1 MKSNEKKKG
10 AALLAAAAV
19 FVTSTPA
26 QGSVGFE
33 DALPPYDQAIHHLVE
48 RGVAKG
54 IQEGTFGTSLAI
66 KRVDA
71 AILLARALQ
80 LPEVSQQST
89 LFTDVPAR
97 ATSAIGALEERGIV
111 VGKTA
116 GRFDSET
123 TITRGEVALL
133 LSRAFD
139 LTEGEAHSFAD
150 VSPRYDEAVRSLVHH
165 GITKG
170 VTPERFETERPVTRG
185 EYALFL
191 YRALHLDSPLYKRQ
205 VKERLE
211 EGRSLDE
218 SMYTTDSWKQFL
230 QVLDQLERESE
241 LRDVWTAADATDVL
255 AQIDAA
261 HDQLERRSTGG
272 GGGGGGGSTTTV
284 RTPILEQPLQP
295 LQLKGPARLGDQP
308 LEGVWIDPRTSRVVK
323 GTFRWVQPDEQ
334 VKTSGAYEWIFEP
347 NEKRYR
353 VVKGQ
358 LTIVVTSE
366 VDPEPTPSVDRTV
379 LEQLIQ
385 HVDSLE
391 VSRYTVASYR
401 SLEER
406 VNGSRSLV
414 NDHTAT
420 QSMIDSEVQRLQR
433 AIEELV
439 PYTVDLR
446 PLDRLVKEAMA
457 LRFDD
462 YTPVT
467 ARALE
472 RAMTEAKETLGTID
486 VDQQR
491 VDASYA
497 ALTHALGQLIFSNE
511 PLLHAMIATATTTLS
526 TVNDETKRDAL
537 QRAIDEGTFTLQDA
551 SRTKAL
557 IEERIRALEHALKET
572 EAPEALQWTG
582 LIEQMERA
590 AAYEGNVY
598 PESLDVPFRQAILQA
613 KRALQASEQSVID
626 EAERALREA
635 TDALE
640 RHMKEK
646 EDDEKREQQIR
657 DVERALERLHSFE
670 TDERPTEEVVRDYAI
685 LATSDLGVDI
695 SVQSNEYPTF
705 TIVVT
710 KGEARGEKTITVRQ
724 RATEQPSKDELRDV
738 IRQLDRAR
746 GKAPLSSWA
755 EAIQHTLD
763 AAHAVNENDE
773 ATESSIRE
781 AMDQMNDWL
790 RLQEEAVSVGN
801 VLVEMDDAWSGA
813 KEEWEALVE
822 RVNTWPESAHK
833 RQTLDRLHALEP
845 KVEPSDEERVDHSL
859 SLIES
864 VYWLDERVTQEA
876 VTKRIQDDLG
886 EAVTVVVEGETSP
899 FTVLVSSGNVTKSK
913 EGVEAYERASAEMRE
928 RLRRAIDAID
938 AHEKKE
944 QWQDET
950 YDAGNA
956 LLAKEWAKA
965 DDVARVLNVLE
976 RRLQE
981 AEDESSIAKQL
992 DDWLQALD
1000 STYVEGKEPD
1010 EHDALAYV
1018 RTVIPEPVDVVV
1030 TKRKDAFLVQVNVEG
1045 QTGEKMIRIERRAT
1059 TEEIETLKT
1068 YMERGE
1074 RDDETLQRAKQLGRA
1089 ALAPDVPLY
1098 EPVREATEALKRA
1111 WETIEERE
1119 LLQRAKRAVEQAE
1132 QTRTQASVDEAR
1144 LIVQQLSDERDR
1156 TPLLDRLHTI
1166 EQELLSQEEAMH
1178 LLEEAATRIE
1188 SVYWLDEAPTADA
1201 LRRVLLQDDVLQKV
1215 DVRVEA
1221 AGDTYVVTVQN
1232 GSGVRQM
1239 TDVHAYERASDEDYG
1254 ALQRALDAIASRN
1267 ESSLLQDDRF
1277 VKGRTLASTNPEK
1290 KATIRQATTDLVD
1303 WLRALDEKDQQETS
1317 AYLETLVERLQPYTT
1332 TDGPTDETVQTE
1344 VERLLEPFEGT
1355 VDVRWKKTA
1364 NDTYSYD
1371 VTLHLK
1377 NVEQTKSLDVTHVA
1391 SEAFQQT
1398 IRSFGERLQPNLSK
1412 VTGDLR
1418 LDYNELLLQTTDLIG
1433 KDFSAERR
1441 VLYSDAQTLH
1451 DQWASFERRINEQL
1465 ALGEEALRQAQKAVD
1480 RAQTERTF
1488 EAKEEAIRLVGQLP
1502 EGTGRDLLEKALDAL
1517 VLKQRLAREVER
1529 ANEETDAVK
1538 GALGT
1543 TYTDA
1548 VRLLADVGAIQEEV
1562 DRATEALR
1570 QALDALLPMTDEQ
1583 RDELQRLIERA
1594 EMLAAHE
1601 TDQRLTDA
1609 LSTGK
1614 SLMQADHRPKLL
1626 DAAQAISTLED
1637 TLQRVEERRIDEWL
1651 KTVQPF
1657 DATRPL
1663 TEADV
1668 RKQLPDVPPHMTVTI
1683 VLEDEPSLLVAVGET
1698 ERTHRLT
1705 VTYLATAEQKQ
1716 QLKECVDRLANWS
1729 DETASKWVEDGQLL
1743 LNDAR
1748 ATEEAVIDATNNMTE
1763 WLTTLQ
1769 RNELQKAIDRAN
1781 SIDRQD
1787 VTDETAR
1794 QLTEAVRAGNEA
1806 IETNASYEQV
1816 IDRTEAIQRSID
1828 RALDEQKQAQDDREQ
1843 RAKDQET
1850 LTTWLDQVVSYE
1862 TTTLPTVESVH
1873 DRWKTSAEEAGV
1885 VFQVTAQKG
1894 DTFLIKGT
1902 KGQVMDSKEMTVRH
1916 VATEK
1921 KLQELA
1927 QALERVQHAK
1937 PSTTE
1942 TTEQLTEAVSR
1953 GKHAATDRGH
1963 QLVEEAIVALNDV
1976 WKMIETER
1984 ADEEAVKRAIEEV
1997 HDLMI
2002 DAPVTDEAV
2011 QTYWQQRL
2019 QEVDVRVNKGEDASY
2034 EVTVSKGSATA
2045 TRSIVVTERA
2055 TRAQKEALQQQVTR
2069 WPSLKERATEE
2080 ENDRV
2085 TLLLTEADT
2094 LQRETDVASADVQRT
2109 TTELRQVLDEVERAI
2124 EKREQET
2131 READQRAVDEAFAS
2145 VASFDTSEQPTEKL
2159 VLEKVSEPSSP
2170 ITWHVQPETQNGDVT
2185 TWTVKLQ
2192 KGEATATKSITVRR
2206 VATKEMKA
2214 TLQQS
2219 IDRARPFAPFLN
2231 MEKEVQMLEETQRKA
2246 LEQALYTEVENA
2258 NVRVTETIKTFIDR
2272 ARLKKKQL
2280 IETIESIQQTNN
2292 YVTKYTE
2299 DSRNRLKQALD
2310 TLKGISLEGEVTAP
2324 IVSQLIG
2331 SYETSEHAKEQL
2343 ELTPPLQAKDA
2354 TKETELNLAVTSQK
2368 GELPPKQTSGGVLS
2382 ISLGALELGLLSSS
2396 QLESIKKS
2404 GRSHE
2409 LTIAPNTIA
2418 DVKGHITPVG
2428 LLGLRGFKAHIFKK
2442 EGDDYRWVRD
2452 QSAFGMSLLLIPIPA
2467 RFHFGTFEEGEYLI
2481 AYEDA
2486 LGLSLASA
2494 DVFAID
2500 SIETYDYSTIA
2511 DHATVRGD
2519 LMHELIDSTEPSE
2532 EIVIETIN
2540 GQPFREAIAGTYGTL
2555 RVQEDGTYTYAPEAI
2570 RQNIGGVET
2579 FDIEFVDRRNDTKAA
2594 ATLTIRL
2601 TSDTIEWNEDGTPR
2615 ILSIQSR
2622 TNSMGRP
2629 ALRDH
2634 VSYENMK
2641 LYYENKGL
2649 APDRDMKITVREG
2662 EVVTFQVTP
2671 EGNAK
2676 NLRLQLKNQWT
2687 HEVVQEWTYD
2697 DWKTGTKKQ
2706 LTTGPLVE
2714 GTYVL
2719 EGDVDSLKGGL
2730 LGLSRTYIQLS
2741 ELSASQTKPQTVLN
2755 RGPIHGELIG
2765 AGDFLGKPVK
2775 GVRSTQLFVEG
2786 YAPFLND
2793 KGKVRKYAHD
2803 ANGFVMFNEKGL
2815 PLETSKESG
2824 SAEDYYFIPGAK
2836 SYHQVLEGET
2846 VIGGEYGALVVNK
2859 MNDGTYTYTYE
2870 LYKRW
2875 DPKKSLPAVETF
2887 TYRAVHPSGHTKEET
2902 LTITIGGTGADAAAG
2917 PLHVS
2922 FENDPDPSIVTFSQ
2936 STGESYRIHSRVAPR
2951 QAASTIPLKS

>member
-19 FVTSTPA
+19 LVTSTPA
-26 QGSVGFE
+26 QGSVVFE

-54 IQEGTFGTSLAI
+54 IQEGTFGTPLAI

-80 LPEVSQQST
+80 LPEASQQST

-97 ATSAIGALEERGIV
+97 AIEAIGALEERGIV

-139 LTEGEAHSFAD
+139 LTEGEAHSFTD

-191 YRALHLDSPLYKRQ
+191 YRALHLDSPLYKQR
-205 VKERLE
+205 VNDRLKEERA
-211 EGRSLDE
+211 LDE
-218 SMYTTDSWKQFL
+218 AAYTTDSWKQFL
-230 QVLDQLERESE
+230 RVLDQLERESAM
-241 LRDVWTAADATDVL
+241 RDVWTAADATDVL

-334 VKTSGAYEWIFEP
+334 VKTSGTYEWIFEP

-391 VSRYTVASYR
+391 ASRYTVASYR

-420 QSMIDSEVQRLQR
+420 QSMIDNEVQRLQR

-526 TVNDETKRDAL
+526 TVNDETKRDML
-537 QRAIDEGTFTLQDA
+537 QRAIDEGAFTLQDA

-598 PESLDVPFRQAILQA
+598 PESFDVPFRQAILQA

-763 AAHAVNENDE
+763 TAHAVNENDE

-781 AMDQMNDWL
+781 AIAQMNDWL

-801 VLVEMDDAWSGA
+801 VLIEMDDAWSGA

-822 RVNTWPESAHK
+822 RVNTWPKSAHK

-886 EAVTVVVEGETSP
+886 EEVTVVVEGETSP

-965 DDVARVLNVLE
+965 DDVARVLDVLE

-992 DDWLQALD
+992 GDWLQALD
-1000 STYVEGKEPD
+1000 STSVEGKEPD

-1030 TKRKDAFLVQVNVEG
+1030 TKRKDAFLVQVTVEG
-1045 QTGEKMIRIERRAT
+1045 RTGEKMIRIERQAT

-1089 ALAPDVPLY
+1089 ALAPDVPFY
-1098 EPVREATEALKRA
+1098 EPVREATEALKQA

-1156 TPLLDRLHTI
+1156 TPLLERLHTI
-1166 EQELLSQEEAMH
+1166 EQELLSQEGAAH

-1215 DVRVEA
+1215 DVGVEA

-1277 VKGRTLASTNPEK
+1277 VKGRTLASANPEK

-1303 WLRALDEKDQQETS
+1303 WLRALDEQDQQETS
-1317 AYLETLVERLQPYTT
+1317 AYLESLVERLQPYTT
-1332 TDGPTDETVQTE
+1332 TDEPTDETVQTE

-1418 LDYNELLLQTTDLIG
+1418 VDYNELLVQTTDLIG

-1441 VLYSDAQTLH
+1441 VLYSEAQTLH
-1451 DQWASFERRINEQL
+1451 DRWASFERRINEQL
-1465 ALGEEALRQAQKAVD
+1465 AIGEEALRQAQKAVE

-1502 EGTGRDLLEKALDAL
+1502 EGTERDLLEKALDAL
-1517 VLKQRLAREVER
+1517 VLKQRLEREVER
-1529 ANEETDAVK
+1529 ANVETEAVK

-1548 VRLLADVGAIQEEV
+1548 VRLLADVDATQEGV

-1583 RDELQRLIERA
+1583 RDELQRLIKRA
-1594 EMLAAHE
+1594 ETLAAHE

-1614 SLMQADHRPKLL
+1614 SLMQADRPKLL
-1626 DAAQAISTLED
+1626 DAAQAISTLKE

-1663 TEADV
+1663 IEADV

-1705 VTYLATAEQKQ
+1705 VTYLATEEQKQ
-1716 QLKECVDRLANWS
+1716 QLKECMDRLARWS

-1763 WLTTLQ
+1763 WLKTLQ

-1781 SIDRQD
+1781 GVDRQD
-1787 VTDETAR
+1787 VTDETAH

-1806 IETNASYEQV
+1806 IETNASYEQL
-1816 IDRTEAIQRSID
+1816 IDRAEAIQQSID
-1828 RALDEQKQAQDDREQ
+1828 RALDEKKQAQDDREQ

-1916 VATEK
+1916 VATEEK
-1921 KLQELA
+1921 RQELA
-1927 QALERVQHAK
+1927 QALERVRHAK

-1942 TTEQLTEAVSR
+1942 TTERLTAAVSR

-1963 QLVEEAIVALNDV
+1963 QLVEEAIAALNDV

-2002 DAPVTDEAV
+2002 DAPATDEAV

-2019 QEVDVRVNKGEDASY
+2019 QEVDVRVNKGEDGSY

-2069 WPSLKERATEE
+2069 WPSLKERATKE

-2085 TLLLTEADT
+2085 TPLLAKADA

-2124 EKREQET
+2124 EKREQAT

-2192 KGEATATKSITVRR
+2192 KGEATAAKSITVRR
-2206 VATKEMKA
+2206 VATEEMKA

-2219 IDRARPFAPFLN
+2219 IDRAHLFTPFLN
-2231 MEKEVQMLEETQRKA
+2231 MEKEVQMLEEAQRKA
-2246 LEQALYTEVENA
+2246 LEHALYTEVENA

-2299 DSRNRLKQALD
+2299 ASRIRLKQALD

-2324 IVSQLIG
+2324 IVSQLIA

-2409 LTIAPNTIA
+2409 LTVAPNTIA

-2442 EGDDYRWVRD
+2442 EGDDYRWIRD

-2467 RFHFGTFEEGEYLI
+2467 KFHFGTFEEGEYLI

-2511 DHATVRGD
+2511 DDATVRGN
-2519 LMHELIDSTEPSE
+2519 LMEELIDSTEPSE
-2532 EIVIETIN
+2532 EIVIKTIN
-2540 GQPFREAIAGTYGTL
+2540 GQPSREAIAGTYGTL
-2555 RVQEDGTYTYAPEAI
+2555 RVQEDGTYTYTPEAI

-2579 FDIEFVDRRNDTKAA
+2579 FDIEFVDRRNDTKAT

-2615 ILSIQSR
+2615 ILSIQPR
-2622 TNSMGRP
+2622 TNSLKTP
-2629 ALRDH
+2629 NVVTNASYHPVTFSH
-2634 VSYENMK
+2634 VKDVKK
-2641 LYYENKGL
+2641 LQ
-2649 APDRDMKITVREG
+2649 PDRSMIISVKEG
-2662 EVVTFQVTP
+2662 ETIRVTGHSSRVLESVT
-2671 EGNAK
+2671 
-2676 NLRLQLKNQWT
+2676 LQLKNRLTNEIIEEETWDRWGKSESKTWT
-2687 HEVVQEWTYD
+2687 SAPLA
-2697 DWKTGTKKQ
+2697 TGD
-2706 LTTGPLVE
+2706 
-2714 GTYVL
+2714 YM
-2719 EGDVDSLKGGL
+2719 
-2730 LGLSRTYIQLS
+2730 I
-2741 ELSASQTKPQTVLN
+2741 ELSTPSTSGTVTLNEIVASHTEPQVVEERQTIQGT
-2755 RGPIHGELIG
+2755 LID
-2765 AGDFLGKPVK
+2765 ADDFLGKPVE

-2786 YAPFLND
+2786 YAPFLKGD
-2793 KGKVRKYAHD
+2793 GKVGKYAHD
-2803 ANGFVMFNEKGL
+2803 ANGFVMFDEKGQ
-2815 PLETSKESG
+2815 PFEKPKESG
-2824 SAEDYYFIPGAK
+2824 SAKDYYFIPGAK

-2875 DPKKSLPAVETF
+2875 GPKKSLPAVETF

>member
-19 FVTSTPA
+19 LVTSTPA
-26 QGSVGFE
+26 QGSVVFE

-54 IQEGTFGTSLAI
+54 IQEGTFGTPLAI

-80 LPEVSQQST
+80 LPEASQQST

-97 ATSAIGALEERGIV
+97 AIEAIGALEERGIV

-139 LTEGEAHSFAD
+139 LTEGEAHSFTD
-150 VSPRYDEAVRSLVHH
+150 VSPRYDEAVRLLVHH

-191 YRALHLDSPLYKRQ
+191 YRALHLDSPLYKQR
-205 VKERLE
+205 VNDRLKEERA
-211 EGRSLDE
+211 LDE
-218 SMYTTDSWKQFL
+218 AAYTTDSWKQFL
-230 QVLDQLERESE
+230 RVLDQLERESAM
-241 LRDVWTAADATDVL
+241 RDVWTAADATDVL
-255 AQIDAA
+255 AQIDVA

-391 VSRYTVASYR
+391 ASRYTVASYR

-406 VNGSRSLV
+406 VNESRSLV

-433 AIEELV
+433 AIEALV

-526 TVNDETKRDAL
+526 TVNDETKRDML
-537 QRAIDEGTFTLQDA
+537 QRAIDEGAFTLQDA

-557 IEERIRALEHALKET
+557 IEERIHALEHALKET

-685 LATSDLGVDI
+685 LATSDLGIDI

-755 EAIQHTLD
+755 EAIQRTLD

-781 AMDQMNDWL
+781 AMAQMNDWL

-886 EAVTVVVEGETSP
+886 EAVTVVVERETSP

-965 DDVARVLNVLE
+965 DDVARVLDVLE

-1000 STYVEGKEPD
+1000 STYIEGKEPD

-1018 RTVIPEPVDVVV
+1018 RTVIPEPVDVVI
-1030 TKRKDAFLVQVNVEG
+1030 TKRKDAFLVQVTVEG
-1045 QTGEKMIRIERRAT
+1045 RTGEKMIRIERQAT

-1068 YMERGE
+1068 YMERGG
-1074 RDDETLQRAKQLGRA
+1074 RDDETLQLGRA

-1166 EQELLSQEEAMH
+1166 EQELLSQEGAAH
-1178 LLEEAATRIE
+1178 LLEEAATRIK

-1317 AYLETLVERLQPYTT
+1317 VYLETLVERLQPYTT
-1332 TDGPTDETVQTE
+1332 TDEPTDETVQTE

-1377 NVEQTKSLDVTHVA
+1377 NVEQTKSLDVTYVA
-1391 SEAFQQT
+1391 SEAFQRT

-1418 LDYNELLLQTTDLIG
+1418 VDYNELLVQTTDLIG

-1451 DQWASFERRINEQL
+1451 DQWASFEQRINEQL
-1465 ALGEEALRQAQKAVD
+1465 AIGEEALRQAQKAVE

-1502 EGTGRDLLEKALDAL
+1502 EGTERDLLEKALDAL
-1517 VLKQRLAREVER
+1517 VLKQRLEREVER
-1529 ANEETDAVK
+1529 ANVETEAVK

-1548 VRLLADVGAIQEEV
+1548 VRLLADVDATQEEV

-1594 EMLAAHE
+1594 ETLATYE

-1614 SLMQADHRPKLL
+1614 SLMQAARPKLL

-1637 TLQRVEERRIDEWL
+1637 TIQRVEERRIDEWL

-1657 DATRPL
+1657 DTTRPL
-1663 TEADV
+1663 IEADV
-1668 RKQLPDVPPHMTVTI
+1668 RKQLPDVPPHMKVTI

-1698 ERTHRLT
+1698 EGTHRLT

-1716 QLKECVDRLANWS
+1716 QLKECMDRLARWS

-1748 ATEEAVIDATNNMTE
+1748 ATEKAVIDATNNMTE
-1763 WLTTLQ
+1763 WLKTLQ

-1781 SIDRQD
+1781 GIDRQD

-1806 IETNASYEQV
+1806 IETNASYEQL
-1816 IDRTEAIQRSID
+1816 IDRAEAIQRSID
-1828 RALDEQKQAQDDREQ
+1828 RAIDEQKQAQDDREQ

-1850 LTTWLDQVVSYE
+1850 LKKWLDQVVSYE
-1862 TTTLPTVESVH
+1862 TTTLPTVESVQ
-1873 DRWKTSAEEAGV
+1873 DQWKTSAEEAGI
-1885 VFQVTAQKG
+1885 VFQVTVQKG
-1894 DTFLIKGT
+1894 DTFLVKGT
-1902 KGQVMDSKEMTVRH
+1902 KGQVTDSKEMTVRH
-1916 VATEK
+1916 VATKEK
-1921 KLQELA
+1921 RQELA

-1963 QLVEEAIVALNDV
+1963 QLVEEAIAALNDV

-1997 HDLMI
+1997 DDLMI
-2002 DAPVTDEAV
+2002 DAPATDEAV

-2019 QEVDVRVNKGEDASY
+2019 QEVDVRVNKGEDGSY

-2069 WPSLKERATEE
+2069 WPSLKERATEK

-2085 TLLLTEADT
+2085 TPLLTEADI
-2094 LQRETDVASADVQRT
+2094 LQRKTDVASADVQRT

-2124 EKREQET
+2124 EKREQAT
-2131 READQRAVDEAFAS
+2131 READQRAVEEAFAS

-2159 VLEKVSEPSSP
+2159 VLEKVSEPSFP

-2185 TWTVKLQ
+2185 TWTVELQ
-2192 KGEATATKSITVRR
+2192 KGEATAAKSITVRR
-2206 VATKEMKA
+2206 VATEEMKA

-2219 IDRARPFAPFLN
+2219 IDRAHLFTPFLN

-2258 NVRVTETIKTFIDR
+2258 NVRVAETIKTFIDR
-2272 ARLKKKQL
+2272 ACLKKKQL

-2299 DSRNRLKQALD
+2299 SSRNRLKQALD

-2324 IVSQLIG
+2324 IVSQLIA
-2331 SYETSEHAKEQL
+2331 SYETSEHTKEQL

-2418 DVKGHITPVG
+2418 DVTGHITPVG

-2467 RFHFGTFEEGEYLI
+2467 KFHFGTFEEGEYLI

-2511 DHATVRGD
+2511 DDATVRGN

-2555 RVQEDGTYTYAPEAI
+2555 RVQEDRTYTYAPEAI

-2579 FDIEFVDRRNDTKAA
+2579 FDIEFVDRRNDTKAT

-2615 ILSIQSR
+2615 ILSIQPR
-2622 TNSMGRP
+2622 TNSLKTP
-2629 ALRDH
+2629 NVVTNASYHPVTFSH
-2634 VSYENMK
+2634 VKDVKK
-2641 LYYENKGL
+2641 LQ
-2649 APDRDMKITVREG
+2649 PDRSMIISVKEG
-2662 EVVTFQVTP
+2662 ETIRVTGHSSRVLESVT
-2671 EGNAK
+2671 
-2676 NLRLQLKNQWT
+2676 LQLKNRLTNEIIEEETWDRWGKSESKTWT
-2687 HEVVQEWTYD
+2687 SAPLA
-2697 DWKTGTKKQ
+2697 TGD
-2706 LTTGPLVE
+2706 
-2714 GTYVL
+2714 YM
-2719 EGDVDSLKGGL
+2719 
-2730 LGLSRTYIQLS
+2730 I
-2741 ELSASQTKPQTVLN
+2741 ELSTPSTSGTVTLNEIVASHTEPQVVEQRQTIQGT
-2755 RGPIHGELIG
+2755 LID
-2765 AGDFLGKPVK
+2765 ADDFLGKPVE

-2786 YAPFLND
+2786 YAPFLKGD
-2793 KGKVRKYAHD
+2793 GKVGKYAHD
-2803 ANGFVMFNEKGL
+2803 ANGFVMFDEKGQ
-2815 PLETSKESG
+2815 PFEKPKESG

-2902 LTITIGGTGADAAAG
+2902 LTIAIGGTGADAAAG

-2922 FENDPDPSIVTFSQ
+2922 FENDPDPSVVTFSQ